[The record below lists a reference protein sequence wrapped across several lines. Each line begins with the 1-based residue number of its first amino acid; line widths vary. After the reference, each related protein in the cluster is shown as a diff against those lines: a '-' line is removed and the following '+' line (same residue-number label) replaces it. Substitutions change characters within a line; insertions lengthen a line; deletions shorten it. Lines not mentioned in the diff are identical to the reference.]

1 MIILNA
7 NFYAHSKCKNQQ
19 RGVYKTLSIEN
30 MWRNPMQSDIL
41 GVSLPSI
48 SIVIHRQGVP
58 SANKLFVPRQAAF
71 AESHNMCPKCLL
83 GVVGVEFS
91 EWLDK

>member
-1 MIILNA
+1 MQIFMPIPSVKI
-7 NFYAHSKCKNQQ
+7 SKE
-19 RGVYKTLSIEN
+19 GYTTLSIEN

-83 GVVGVEFS
+83 GVVGVEFVKS
-91 EWLDK
+91 N